1 MSEKYKVLIVCTGNT
16 CRSPMAEGILRHLF
30 KERSIDNIEVSSAGT
45 SAVDG
50 IPAAE
55 NGIIVCR
62 DWGID
67 ISNHLSRKLT
77 QGMLE
82 SSDLVLAMSPDHLKT
97 IRSVSPV
104 DEKLYLV
111 KSFPEKPNNLNM
123 EAVDDPIG
131 GSLEIYSRTFLE
143 LDEILRK
150 ALPTIIEFSKKK

>member
-16 CRSPMAEGILRHLF
+16 CRSPMAEGILRHLLD
-30 KERSIDNIEVSSAGT
+30 ERGIDNIEVSSAGT
-45 SAVDG
+45 FAVNG

-67 ISNHLSRKLT
+67 ISKHSSRKLT
-77 QGMLE
+77 PGMLE
-82 SSDLVLAMSPDHLKT
+82 TNDLILAMSPDHLKA
-97 IRSVSPV
+97 IRSLLPV
-104 DEKLYLV
+104 DDKMYLI
-111 KSFPEKPNNLNM
+111 KNFPEKTNSMNM

-131 GSLEIYSRTFLE
+131 GSLEVYSRTFLE